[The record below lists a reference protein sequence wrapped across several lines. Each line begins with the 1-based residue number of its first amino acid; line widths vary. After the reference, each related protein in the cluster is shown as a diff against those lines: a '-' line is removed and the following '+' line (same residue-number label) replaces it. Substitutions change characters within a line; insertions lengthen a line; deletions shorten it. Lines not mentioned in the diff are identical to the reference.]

1 MNTVKFLEIAQ
12 DELDNTFEAYVYEK
26 AHLGQAFV
34 QEVRDVLER
43 IKTYPDVW
51 KKSSIHTQRCLLKS
65 FPYAIIYQIR
75 DEDIIIISIMNLRKK
90 PTLWATKSFSEYAT
104 CRISSL
110 PEGMY
115 TR

>member
-1 MNTVKFLEIAQ
+1 MKTVKFLEIAQ
-12 DELDNTFEAYVYEK
+12 DELDNTFEAYVYQKE
-26 AHLGQAFV
+26 HLGQAFV
-34 QEVRDVLER
+34 QEVKDVLEL
-43 IKTYPDVW
+43 IKTYPEVW
-51 KKSSIHTQRCLLKS
+51 QKSSTHTQRCLLRN
-65 FPYAIIYQIR
+65 FPYAIIYQVK
-75 DEDIIIISIMNLRKK
+75 DADIIIVSIMNLRKK